1 MSEKS
6 EKKAVKS
13 SNILN
18 GIIVMIL
25 AIIIFFYPNSTL
37 ILLIYIFTVIILISG
52 ISRVYNSIN
61 NQKLSNLGK
70 ATKFTSGFVLI
81 LLSLVIFLIT
91 LSDPAFSTEL
101 LILLIII
108 GLIVIGFARI
118 GTGIANKKYIMWF
131 RVFLIIIG
139 VITLVL
145 NLINI
150 FLKDTDPITV
160 IFFIAITLFINGF
173 TRFLYGLTGKEKLI
187 LFLFF
192 LRNIR
197 DLKIITF
204 F

>member
-6 EKKAVKS
+6 ETKAVNS

-18 GIIVMIL
+18 GLIIMIL

-37 ILLIYIFTVIILISG
+37 IFLIYIFTVVILISG
-52 ISRVYNSIN
+52 ISRVYNSFN

-81 LLSLVIFLIT
+81 ILSLVIFLIT

-118 GTGIANKKYIMWF
+118 GTGIVNKKYIKWF

-139 VITLVL
+139 AITLVL
-145 NLINI
+145 NLIS
-150 FLKDTDPITV
+150 FYLKDTDPITV

-173 TRFLYGLTGKEKLI
+173 TRFLYGLTGKEK
-187 LFLFF
+187 FSE
-192 LRNIR
+192 
-197 DLKIITF
+197 KIQ
-204 F
+204 